1 MWSST
6 CKTSFCL
13 VQSHATFWLIP
24 ISFALSV
31 LFLDSNSL
39 MPLDGGPG
47 GLEIF

>member
-31 LFLDSNSL
+31 LFLD
-39 MPLDGGPG
+39 GGPG